1 MPALARFLRVTPSIS
16 KKGLGQYLG
25 HQQNIDVLK
34 EVMLTFEFRGKRI
47 DEALRLMLESF
58 RLPGESQQIE
68 RVMETFASVYF
79 STKPKY
85 LATQD
90 AAFVMSYSI
99 IMLNTDQHNPQ
110 VKNRMKVE
118 DFIRNNRGINNG
130 VDLDHDFLREIYKS
144 IKE

>member
-1 MPALARFLRVTPSIS
+1 
-16 KKGLGQYLG
+16 
-25 HQQNIDVLK
+25 
-34 EVMLTFEFRGKRI
+34 MLTFEFRGKRI
-47 DEALRLMLESF
+47 DEALRLLLESF

-79 STKPKY
+79 STKPKH